1 MKPDVNTAQ
10 EMPVE
15 EAVKVIGGTQ
25 AGSAPVST
33 VPTAETALDAVPVGP
48 DPAAAGRA
56 ADDSPQDGD
65 YFLDANLA
73 DSTLVGL
80 YAIFAHTVP
89 TLCISVHAG
98 PCSQRSPANVRLPIH
113 KRHNTKR

>member
-1 MKPDVNTAQ
+1 
-10 EMPVE
+10 MPVE
-15 EAVKVIGGTQ
+15 EAVKMIGGTQ

-48 DPAAAGRA
+48 DPAAAGKA

-73 DSTLVGL
+73 DSMLVGL
-80 YAIFAHTVP
+80 V
-89 TLCISVHAG
+89 L
-98 PCSQRSPANVRLPIH
+98 
-113 KRHNTKR
+113 